1 MQIKFTLLPLGE
13 NFDYQGERYSKT
25 GPLTA
30 SHLQS
35 GRQRMIPRS
44 AMVTTRG
51 VEATDAVEPSPQGR
65 LAASAVI
72 EAFGHY
78 HNGCLD
84 WLKLAEQE
92 LSPETS
98 QQIREALEQARLRLL
113 AELKQVEEQGDGAR

>member
-1 MQIKFTLLPLGE
+1 MQIKFTLLPLGG

-35 GRQRMIPRS
+35 GRQRMIPLS
-44 AMVTTRG
+44 AMVTTG
-51 VEATDAVEPSPQGR
+51 DDKATGAAAPAPQGV
-65 LAASAVI
+65 LAASAVT
-72 EAFGHY
+72 EAFEHY

-98 QQIREALEQARLRLL
+98 ERIRDALEQARRRLL
-113 AELKQVEEQGDGAR
+113 AELKQMEQQ